1 MIFLYK
7 ITKSFDWIHFCAA
20 ASEKF
25 EPPFYND
32 WINSNCLIL
41 LSVFRHR
48 IHRKP
53 FIILHKSNYYWSSHC
68 KMGVQIGLH
77 KVMRAR
83 SKILFVY
90 SRKRKLPWEKIFG
103 PLSQERFLILC
114 WFLFQQNCTPP
125 TSSLSNC
132 GSYCSG
138 FFKLPQFISTPL
150 QFLEIV
156 ETSIFSQLLLSPPPH
171 NKTPPPT
178 TKQKY

>member
-1 MIFLYK
+1 MKVIQKHAGIFEILIFFNFVAVQNFK
-7 ITKSFDWIHFCAA
+7 FCDFCD
-20 ASEKF
+20 F
-25 EPPFYND
+25 EHPFYND

-90 SRKRKLPWEKIFG
+90 SRKGKLPWKNVG
-103 PLSQERFLILC
+103 PLSQDQFLILY
-114 WFLFQQNCTPP
+114 WFLFQHNCTLSTLP
-125 TSSLSNC
+125 LSNC
-132 GSYCSG
+132 RGQCSG
-138 FFKLPQFISTPL
+138 FF
-150 QFLEIV
+150 
-156 ETSIFSQLLLSPPPH
+156 
-171 NKTPPPT
+171 
-178 TKQKY
+178 